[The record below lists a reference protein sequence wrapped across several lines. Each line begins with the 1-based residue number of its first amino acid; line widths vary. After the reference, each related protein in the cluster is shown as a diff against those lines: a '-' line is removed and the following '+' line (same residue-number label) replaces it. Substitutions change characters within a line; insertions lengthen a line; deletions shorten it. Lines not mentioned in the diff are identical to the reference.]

1 MSRVEDRKK
10 VRMYTTLEKL
20 MFSKIEGYY
29 TKFKDSMSKYKELED
44 VEKQVS
50 QLIAHYEVEKDRS
63 VASVFQNFEKYFA
76 EIFQAITLQG
86 KTDVRLKKIN

>member
-1 MSRVEDRKK
+1 
-10 VRMYTTLEKL
+10 MYTTLEKL

-29 TKFKDSMSKYKELED
+29 TKFKDSTSKYKELED

-50 QLIAHYEVEKDRS
+50 ELIANYEVEKDRS

-76 EIFQAITLQG
+76 EIFQSITLQG